1 MFNGNE
7 NLEHELYRRAKK
19 RVNIKRGF
27 KIHRN
32 VYIVVNICLT
42 LMLGIIGLVEGDL
55 LEVLLAP
62 VITAL
67 AWGIGLGVHFVCVG
81 SALKALD
88 IDNEI
93 EREVQY
99 LKEKAG
105 MDFINEPL
113 RTDVYNMNMKN
124 TSKEKNLDKKA

>member
-1 MFNGNE
+1 MFNRNE
-7 NLEHELYRRAKK
+7 SLEQELYRRAKK
-19 RVNIKRGF
+19 RVNIKRSF

-32 VYIVVNICLT
+32 VYIVTNLCLT
-42 LMLGIIGLVEGDL
+42 SMLGIIGFSEG
-55 LEVLLAP
+55 VLGETMLASS
-62 VITAL
+62 ITAL
-67 AWGIGLGVHFVCVG
+67 SWGIGLGIHFVCAG

-99 LKEKAG
+99 LKERAG

-113 RTDVYNMNMKN
+113 KTDVYNMKN
-124 TSKEKNLDKKA
+124 TSKEKNLDKRV

>member
-1 MFNGNE
+1 MFNKNGD
-7 NLEHELYRRAKK
+7 LEQELYRRAKK

-42 LMLGIIGLVEGDL
+42 LMLGVIGLVEGEL
-55 LEVLLAP
+55 IEALLAAI
-62 VITAL
+62 ITVL
-67 AWGIGLGVHFVCVG
+67 AWGIGLGVHFVCAG

-113 RTDVYNMNMKN
+113 RTDVYNMKS
-124 TSKEKNLDKKA
+124 TSKEKSLDKKI